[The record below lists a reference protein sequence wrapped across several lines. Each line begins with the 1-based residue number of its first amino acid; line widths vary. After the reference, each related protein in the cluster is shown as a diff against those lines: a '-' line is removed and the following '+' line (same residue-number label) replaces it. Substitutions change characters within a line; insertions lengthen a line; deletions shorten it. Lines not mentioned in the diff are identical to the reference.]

1 MKILEKIP
9 SMDRRRLAQLKE
21 NCSNIVENGPESKR
35 ADAVKILS
43 EIEAEL
49 NRRLEEESERQRA
62 SREETE
68 IEMRD
73 KPLFE
78 RVLRAFEKLPPR
90 DAELKWLRVLAAN
103 PGADIYRLAAEAGSK
118 SGGTTN
124 LKIGSICRIREHYLG
139 SAPPNTTRAGE
150 KLYSALLVDFEHHK
164 DESGKVWTGWRLK
177 QEAEAALCH
186 LGILN

>member
-9 SMDRRRLAQLKE
+9 SMDRRRLAQLEE

-62 SREETE
+62 SKAEIE

-78 RVLRAFEKLPPR
+78 RVLR
-90 DAELKWLRVLAAN
+90 
-103 PGADIYRLAAEAGSK
+103 I
-118 SGGTTN
+118 
-124 LKIGSICRIREHYLG
+124 
-139 SAPPNTTRAGE
+139 
-150 KLYSALLVDFEHHK
+150 
-164 DESGKVWTGWRLK
+164 
-177 QEAEAALCH
+177 
-186 LGILN
+186 